1 MRRAKHESL
10 TIDTQSARLTS
21 GMSVSYSG
29 MEGSRC
35 VLGDG
40 IITGL
45 SATTLS
51 IEGDCHVKPG
61 MALAL
66 MIAIPKSED
75 HLYLVGAQVASSAWN
90 TFEVDLQ
97 EVPGATRAELR
108 CLLENFRT
116 QSSFS
121 YQAA

>member
-10 TIDTQSARLTS
+10 TIDTGSTTLTG

-35 VLGDG
+35 MLGDG
-40 IITGL
+40 IVTGL
-45 SATTLS
+45 SATTLN
-51 IEGDCHVKPG
+51 IEGDCHVKSG

-75 HLYLVGAQVASSAWN
+75 HLYVVGVQVASSAWN

-97 EVPGATRAELR
+97 QVRGTTRAELR
-108 CLLENFRT
+108 CLLENF
-116 QSSFS
+116 QVKPSFS